1 MRSFIQNGAPAG
13 EKGSSARRGGGRG
26 VGRSPRVTSAR
37 NLRRGRA
44 GALRPLAGT
53 LPSPRGGCAARGGGC
68 LAHRGTDRSGALRGV
83 AARRAALTA
92 PALRERLRRA
102 AGKGSAGGAQ
112 QRAAGGSARCP
123 RRCLVEEE
131 GGCESVGTRG
141 HGTGQPRQH
150 LEERVGTPVRNGPS
164 PPVSALT
171 PSGPA
176 SDFCVR
182 GAGFSCA

>member
-26 VGRSPRVTSAR
+26 VGRSPRVTSAAVEPEPC
-37 NLRRGRA
+37 GRWPA
-44 GALRPLAGT
+44 PC
-53 LPSPRGGCAARGGGC
+53 PRHVVVAAARGGGC

-92 PALRERLRRA
+92 PALRERLGRA

-123 RRCLVEEE
+123 RRCLVEDE

-150 LEERVGTPVRNGPS
+150 PEERVGTPVRNGPS
-164 PPVSALT
+164 PPISALT